1 MTAVAPV
8 LPGPAAAIP
17 AVQLLP
23 WKKEALLETW
33 WVGWCFSRHFCGEL
47 LILLEIW
54 WNSYIPIEI
63 SKISTM
69 SIGIFLCYIPVENFI
84 QNYGA
89 TWSNKRIELDPGF
102 PRNQSFPLTPEYG
115 GRFHC
120 WNGTCWILILDIIW
134 ILYGYYMDIIWI
146 LYGYG

>member
-1 MTAVAPV
+1 V

-33 WVGWCFSRHFCGEL
+33 WVGWCFSKHFCGEL

-84 QNYGA
+84 RNYGA
-89 TWSNKRIELDPGF
+89 TWSNKRIQLDPGF
-102 PRNQSFPLTPEYG
+102 P
-115 GRFHC
+115 
-120 WNGTCWILILDIIW
+120 GTRVSP
-134 ILYGYYMDIIWI
+134 
-146 LYGYG
+146 